1 MHKTL
6 WFHMMWLLLQII
18 GFLNFSFLRQL
29 VIIDLERLSNDFGIA
44 NLLILHNFLRSIN
57 KLLGFQYLR
66 LLFVYYLL
74 QLSIRVL
81 LLNLFVHYKL
91 HHSLIL
97 YWIWLFVSNLNYS
110 HLKNLMVADLFVFLV
125 LVFRF

>member
-6 WFHMMWLLLQII
+6 WFHMMWLLLLII

>member
-1 MHKTL
+1 
-6 WFHMMWLLLQII
+6 MMWLLLQII

-97 YWIWLFVSNLNYS
+97 Y
-110 HLKNLMVADLFVFLV
+110 
-125 LVFRF
+125 